1 MVKLRL
7 KRIGK
12 KKAAFYRI
20 VATDARVKRDG
31 EYIELIGTY
40 NPINGDVKINHDL
53 AYKWLLTGAE
63 PTDTVRNLL
72 SKEGLM
78 TKLHNKKYAAKT
90 TNSTKEKAATDKKS
104 KGNKESEGKDNNR
117 CQKNSC
123 T

>member
-53 AYKWLLTGAE
+53 AYKWLLTGAQ

-78 TKLHNKKYAAKT
+78 TKLHNEKYVAKT
-90 TNSTKEKAATDKKS
+90 TKSTKEKIATNSKAKVTKS
-104 KGNKESEGKDNNR
+104 TKAKTTTEL
-117 CQKNSC
+117 KNSC
-123 T
+123 N

>member
-53 AYKWLLTGAE
+53 AYKWLLTGAQT
-63 PTDTVRNLL
+63 TDTVRNLL

-78 TKLHNKKYAAKT
+78 TKLHNEKYVAKT
-90 TNSTKEKAATDKKS
+90 TKSTKEKIATNSKTKVTKSTKAKTTTEAKK
-104 KGNKESEGKDNNR
+104 
-117 CQKNSC
+117 
-123 T
+123 

>member
-7 KRIGK
+7 KRTGR

-40 NPINGDVKINHDL
+40 NPINGEVNIDNEI
-53 AYKWLLTGAE
+53 AYKWLQTGAQ
-63 PTDTVRNLL
+63 PTDTVRDIL

-78 TKLHNKKYAAKT
+78 TRLHNDKQTAKKANAKPQK
-90 TNSTKEKAATDKKS
+90 SPKK
-104 KGNKESEGKDNNR
+104 
-117 CQKNSC
+117 
-123 T
+123 

>member
-7 KRIGK
+7 KRTGK

-40 NPINGDVKINHDL
+40 NPLNGDVKIDQDI
-53 AYKWLLTGAE
+53 AYKWLSTGAQ

-78 TKLHNKKYAAKT
+78 TKLHNERQAA
-90 TNSTKEKAATDKKS
+90 APKKS
-104 KGNKESEGKDNNR
+104 P
-117 CQKNSC
+117 QK
-123 T
+123 

>member
-7 KRIGK
+7 KRTGK

-40 NPINGDVKINHDL
+40 NPLNGDVKIDQDI
-53 AYKWLLTGAE
+53 AYKWLSTGAQ

-78 TKLHNKKYAAKT
+78 TKLHNERQVSKSKKKY
-90 TNSTKEKAATDKKS
+90 KKIIVV
-104 KGNKESEGKDNNR
+104 
-117 CQKNSC
+117 
-123 T
+123 